1 MEAEEILRKDGYTEF
16 YVINDSPGQYYPD
29 HTHDEISAHIILE
42 GEMDLVVA
50 GVKHVL
56 KKGDRFDVPGGA
68 VHNAKM
74 GLEGCKYL
82 VGEK

>member
-16 YVINDSPGQYYPD
+16 YVINDSPGRYYPD

-42 GEMDLVVA
+42 GEMELVVA

-56 KKGDRFDVPGGA
+56 KKGDRYDVPGSA

-74 GLEGCKYL
+74 GPNGCKYL